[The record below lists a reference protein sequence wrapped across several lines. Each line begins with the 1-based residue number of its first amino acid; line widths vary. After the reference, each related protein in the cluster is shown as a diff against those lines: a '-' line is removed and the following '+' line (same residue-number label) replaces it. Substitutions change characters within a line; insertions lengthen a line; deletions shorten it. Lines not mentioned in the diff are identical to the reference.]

1 LVVVNPNLQ
10 RKENAHNFFVWLR
23 PQGRDVPPGF
33 FMFLKKPNGS

>member
-1 LVVVNPNLQ
+1 LASFLVVVNPNLQ

-33 FMFLKKPNGS
+33 SWF